1 MINHANMTK
10 EEETKSISYLNLML
24 IIRNSKNL
32 LPASTNKISSPF

>member
-1 MINHANMTK
+1 MANQEGGDKIN
-10 EEETKSISYLNLML
+10 NLML